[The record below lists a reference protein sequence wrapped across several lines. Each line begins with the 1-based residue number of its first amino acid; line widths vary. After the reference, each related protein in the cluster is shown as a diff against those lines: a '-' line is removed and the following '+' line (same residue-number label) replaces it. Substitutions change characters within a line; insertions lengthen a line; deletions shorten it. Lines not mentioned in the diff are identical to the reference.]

1 MGRTGGPEAVCVGE
15 TMAVLAP
22 ADGAPADRGGDL
34 AVGAGGAEAN
44 TATGLAA
51 LGHRA
56 AWAGRR
62 GDDPFGRV
70 VAAEL
75 RARGV
80 DTSAVEI
87 DPDRP
92 TGVYLKDPDP
102 AGSRVHYYR
111 AGSAA
116 SAMGPHTR
124 LPDGARL
131 VHVSGITPAL
141 SAGCAALADRLL
153 APDRPRGGPLVSF
166 DVNHRPALWS
176 AERAAPHLLRLA
188 ARADAV
194 FVGADEAA
202 RLWGARGA
210 EEVRGLLP
218 GVPLLVVKDAEADAV
233 CFSEEGAARVPALK
247 TAIVEPVGAGDAFA
261 AGFLSGL
268 LRGLPVR
275 DRLRLGHLMAAA
287 CLKAPGDTAPPPPR
301 AVRDRLLAADEEA
314 WRSAVL

>member
-15 TMAVLAP
+15 TMAVLTP

-44 TATGLAA
+44 VASGLAA

-56 AWAGRR
+56 AWAGRL
-62 GDDPFGRV
+62 GDDPFGRM

-80 DTSAVEI
+80 DTAAVEV
-87 DPDRP
+87 DPARP
-92 TGVYLKDPDP
+92 TGLYLKDPDP

-111 AGSAA
+111 TGSAA
-116 SAMGPHTR
+116 SAMGPRTR
-124 LPDGARL
+124 LPEGAHL
-131 VHVSGITPAL
+131 VHASGITPAL
-141 SAGCAALADRLL
+141 SPGCSALMDRLL
-153 APDRPRGGPLVSF
+153 APDRPHGGPLVSF

-176 AERAAPHLLRLA
+176 AERAAPRLLELA
-188 ARADAV
+188 AAADAV

-202 RLWGARGA
+202 RLWGAGGA
-210 EEVRGLLP
+210 EEVRALLP
-218 GVPLLVVKDAEADAV
+218 GVPLLVVKDAGDDAV
-233 CFSEEGAARVPALK
+233 CFTGRDRVRVPALK
-247 TAIVEPVGAGDAFA
+247 TEVVEPVGAGDAFA

-275 DRLRLGHLMAAA
+275 ERLRLGHLMAAS
-287 CLKAPGDTAPPPPR
+287 CLRAPGDTAPPPPPG
-301 AVRDRLLAADEEA
+301 VRDRLLAADDQA

>member
-1 MGRTGGPEAVCVGE
+1 MVRNLPVF
-15 TMAVLAP
+15 
-22 ADGAPADRGGDL
+22 
-34 AVGAGGAEAN
+34 N
-44 TATGLAA
+44 INI
-51 LGHRA
+51 
-56 AWAGRR
+56 
-62 GDDPFGRV
+62 
-70 VAAEL
+70 
-75 RARGV
+75 
-80 DTSAVEI
+80 VEV

-176 AERAAPHLLRLA
+176 ADRAAPHLLRLA
-188 ARADAV
+188 AGADAV

-218 GVPLLVVKDAEADAV
+218 GVPLLVVKDAGADAV
-233 CFSEEGAARVPALK
+233 CFSEEGTERVPALK
-247 TAIVEPVGAGDAFA
+247 TGIVEPVGAGDAFA

-275 DRLRLGHLMAAA
+275 GRLRLGHLMAAA
-287 CLKAPGDTAPPPPR
+287 CLTAPGDTAPPPPR
-301 AVRDRLLAADEEA
+301 EVRDRLLAADEQA